1 MLNNLSKSDIKN
13 HFYKLQLSLKTGS
26 DKITPKK
33 FESIIDNESEIII
46 NKINNKTYK
55 FSRYTKNIV
64 KKNRIVYSSTIRDRI
79 VLDILKNTLISKYKI
94 RFQNRNEI
102 CSNIKRTLENGF
114 KFTVIKLDIQAFYD
128 SIPHNLLYNKLKS
141 SSLLSDS
148 EYLLV
153 KKALSQSPNGVLQGL
168 PISNCLAEIYLEGF
182 DSEIKSIDSRLCY
195 FARYV
200 DDIILIFNGF
210 LLDSEITSIKLE
222 INAKL
227 NKLKLTSNPIKSLS
241 LLLHNEKSFSYLGYT
256 FKLIN
261 PSINAKGKNISNEI
275 LIRISPD
282 KLTNV
287 KNKITRYFYQY
298 NNDNNFNLLYQRLM
312 YVTSSCYGLKFQQYI
327 KNDVLN
333 FYTKKISF
341 GIYDNYSLAT
351 YESFN
356 LINLHINDSIKYYS
370 SSFTNCQK
378 RTLFNCRF
386 KDSKLHF
393 INFHKFTND
402 EYINLIKSINPLYI
416 EPLTNRRHTVIYDY
430 FKILDI

>member
-1 MLNNLSKSDIKN
+1 MLSNLSKSDIKN
-13 HFYKLQLSLKTGS
+13 HFYKLQLSLKTGN

-33 FESIIDNESEIII
+33 FESILDDESEIII

-55 FSRYTKNIV
+55 FSRYTKTIV
-64 KKNRIVYSSTIRDRI
+64 KKNRIVYSPTIRDRI

-94 RFQNRNEI
+94 KFQNRNKI

-114 KFTVIKLDIQAFYD
+114 KFTVIKLDIQGFYD

-153 KKALSQSPNGVLQGL
+153 KKALSQSPSGVLQGL
-168 PISNCLAEIYLEGF
+168 PISNCLAEIYLEEF

-195 FARYV
+195 FDRYV

-241 LLLHNEKSFSYLGYT
+241 LLLHNEKSFNYLGYT

-261 PSINAKGKNISNEI
+261 PSINAKARNIPNEI
-275 LIRISPD
+275 LIGISPD
-282 KLTNV
+282 KLTKI
-287 KNKITRYFYQY
+287 KNKITSYFYQY
-298 NNDNNFNLLYQRLM
+298 NNNNNFNLLYQRLM

-327 KNDVLN
+327 KNDVLI

-341 GIYDNYSLAT
+341 GIYDSYSLAT

-356 LINLHINDSIKYYS
+356 FINLHINDSIKYYS
-370 SSFTNCQK
+370 SSFTSSQK

-386 KDSKLHF
+386 KDSKPHF

-402 EYINLIKSINPLYI
+402 EYIDLIKLINPLYI